1 MPPVTRTVP
10 PRDRTRIDMSRAEQW
25 VVHHVVLDAIEASY
39 EARES
44 PPWWALSVL
53 EKLEDR
59 PVRECDDDG
68 GPTFSCYEAWRV
80 RNALTAYAEAPETPT
95 ADVTAAVDV
104 ARRLDTA
111 FVEPPAAIT

>member
-1 MPPVTRTVP
+1 MRNSVP
-10 PRDRTRIDMSRAEQW
+10 RRDRTRIDMSRAEQW
-25 VVHHVVLDAIEASY
+25 VVHHVVIAEIEASY

-44 PPWWALSVL
+44 PPWWVLSVL

-59 PVRECDDDG
+59 PVRERDADG

-80 RNALTAYAEAPETPT
+80 RRALCEYAESPETPT
-95 ADVTAAVDV
+95 ADVTAAVGV
-104 ARRLDTA
+104 ARRLDAA